1 MDQIN
6 ASLAAIL
13 QLPADCVNVK
23 AKTNEKLG
31 FEGKE
36 EGLWL
41 KQSSCLRL
49 GLSQPFPAF
58 LCLR

>member
-36 EGLWL
+36 EGIVG
-41 KQSSCLRL
+41 SS
-49 GLSQPFPAF
+49 SHPA
-58 LCLR
+58 

>member
-36 EGLWL
+36 EGIVAQAVILL
-41 KQSSCLRL
+41 EAR
-49 GLSQPFPAF
+49 A
-58 LCLR
+58 

>member
-1 MDQIN
+1 FMDQIN

-36 EGLWL
+36 EGIVAQAVILL
-41 KQSSCLRL
+41 EAR
-49 GLSQPFPAF
+49 A
-58 LCLR
+58 

>member
-23 AKTNEKLG
+23 AKTNEELG

-36 EGLWL
+36 EGIVAQAVILL
-41 KQSSCLRL
+41 EAR
-49 GLSQPFPAF
+49 A
-58 LCLR
+58 

>member
-36 EGLWL
+36 EGIVAQAVILFEA
-41 KQSSCLRL
+41 R
-49 GLSQPFPAF
+49 A
-58 LCLR
+58 